1 MLPSY
6 TDVDMFICVKQNFSR
21 KAFLLQLNYKIYT
34 SWEELSDNCSVCDLA
49 DEGTW
54 WWGKVRH
61 SGSEYV

>member
-49 DEGTW
+49 DEGT
-54 WWGKVRH
+54 
-61 SGSEYV
+61 